1 MRQLA
6 TLMVVVVLIL
16 MSPTAAS
23 GQYTFG
29 DWARDKG
36 YLPGDAMPEAVVAEM
51 VRIDSLD
58 GIGEFDWTATPT
70 VELYLEY
77 RYRASNRAT
86 SAD

>member
-1 MRQLA
+1 MRRLA
-6 TLMVVVVLIL
+6 TLAVVAAL
-16 MSPTAAS
+16 MSPAATS
-23 GQYTFG
+23 GQDYTFG
-29 DWARDKG
+29 DWARDQG
-36 YLPGDAMPEAVVAEM
+36 YEPGDAMPEAVVAQM